1 MQAQKEQSQH
11 AARASA
17 ESGPVP
23 KRLAGKVAVVT
34 GASRGIG
41 AAIAARLAAE
51 GAAVAVNYGR
61 SADAANQLVASIAA
75 AGGKAKAVGA
85 DVGNPAKVADLF
97 RQVREA
103 FGPRI
108 DILVNNA
115 GVYVQKPLDQLTSED
130 FQYVFDVNVR
140 AVFEVTRAALPML
153 ADGGRIINLG
163 SVVGERSIGPGMSIY
178 AASKFAVA
186 GLTRGFARDLA
197 ARRITVNNVQP
208 GPIDTDMNPADAGK
222 NPASD
227 AMRSMIPLGRYG
239 RAEEV
244 AAAVAFLASPEAA
257 FITGTAVTIDGG
269 AIA

>member
-1 MQAQKEQSQH
+1 MQAQQEQQQGQRT
-11 AARASA
+11 AAGK
-17 ESGPVP
+17 SGPVP
-23 KRLAGKVAVVT
+23 QRLAGKVAVVT

-51 GAAVAVNYGR
+51 GAAVVVNYGR
-61 SADAANQLVASIAA
+61 SADAAKQVVADITA
-75 AGGKAKAVGA
+75 AGGKARAVGA
-85 DVGNPAKVADLF
+85 DVGDPAKVPDLF

-115 GVYVQKPLDQLTSED
+115 GVYVEKPIDQLTTED
-130 FQYVFDVNVR
+130 FNHVFDVNVR
-140 AVFEVTRAALPML
+140 AVFEVTKAALPLL
-153 ADGGRIINLG
+153 ADGGRIVNIG
-163 SVVGERSIGPGMSIY
+163 SVVGERSIGPGLSVY

-197 ARRITVNNVQP
+197 SRRITVNNVQP
-208 GPIDTDMNPADAGK
+208 GPIDTDMNPADLEK
-222 NPASD
+222 NPAAD

-239 RAEEV
+239 RADEV
-244 AAAVAFLASPEAA
+244 AAAVAFLASPEAS
-257 FITGTAVTIDGG
+257 FITGTEVTVDGG

>member
-1 MQAQKEQSQH
+1 MQAQQKQSQQ
-11 AARASA
+11 A
-17 ESGPVP
+17 ETTSGPVP
-23 KRLAGKVAVVT
+23 QRLAGKVAVVT

-61 SADAANQLVASIAA
+61 SADAAKDVVAAITA
-75 AGGKAKAVGA
+75 AGGKATAVGA
-85 DVGNPAKVADLF
+85 DVGDPAKVADLF
-97 RQVREA
+97 RQVRDA

-108 DILVNNA
+108 DVLVNNA
-115 GVYVQKPLDQLTSED
+115 GVYVQKPIDQLTGED

-140 AVFEVTRAALPML
+140 AVFEVTKAALPL
-153 ADGGRIINLG
+153 LNDGGRIVNIG
-163 SVVGERSIGPGMSIY
+163 SVVGERSIGPGMSVY

-186 GLTRGFARDLA
+186 GLTRGLARDLA

-208 GPIDTDMNPADAGK
+208 GPIDTDMNPADAAK
-222 NPASD
+222 NPSAD
-227 AMRSMIPLGRYG
+227 AMKQMIPMARYG

-257 FITGTAVTIDGG
+257 FITGTAVTVDGG